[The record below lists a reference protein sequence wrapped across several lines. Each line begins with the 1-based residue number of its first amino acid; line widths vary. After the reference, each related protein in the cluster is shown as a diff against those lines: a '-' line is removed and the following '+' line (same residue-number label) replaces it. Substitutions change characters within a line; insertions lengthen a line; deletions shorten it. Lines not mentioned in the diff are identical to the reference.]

1 MTIRL
6 FSLLLA
12 LASCVLA
19 DVQFTAPAAA
29 ASLQAGSTISMT
41 WQDSGVAPSLAD
53 LTNYVIN
60 LCAGGNT
67 AGSFLCTLSTLVA
80 GGVFSTDN
88 SATATIP
95 AGVGANAVNG

>member
-1 MTIRL
+1 MAIPL

-12 LASCVLA
+12 LASYALA
-19 DVQFTAPAAA
+19 DIHFTAPAAA
-29 ASLQAGSTISMT
+29 ASLQAGSTITMT

-80 GGVFSTDN
+80 GGVFSADN

-95 AGVGANAVNG
+95 AGVGADAVNG